1 MCLRVT
7 VFVAEYAELRE
18 MGVGN
23 LEALDLCVWY
33 NAVDGNIGGVL
44 VLVENHGMAMGESAS
59 LDVLTAYS
67 NVEALVDQTGESQSF
82 SSSPIN
88 ALALDHRL
96 VSVIE
101 DLLDLWVEVPV
112 FG

>member
-18 MGVGN
+18 MGVRD
-23 LEALDLCVWY
+23 LEALDFCVGY
-33 NAVDGNIGGVL
+33 NAVDGNVGGVL
-44 VLVENHGMAMGESAS
+44 VLVENHGVTMGESTS
-59 LDVLTAYS
+59 LDILTAYS
-67 NVEALVDQTGESQSF
+67 DVEALVDQTGESQSF
-82 SSSPIN
+82 SGSPVN